1 MEDTFVSEQENIV
14 GGCLCG
20 DIRYEIAAPPKL
32 TEYCHCSMCRKA
44 TGAAVMSW
52 AGVARE
58 SFRFLHGKHS
68 AYPSSPGVERSF
80 CGRCGTSLT
89 HYSKQFPE
97 EIYVSI
103 ATFDDAQA
111 LAPEIHIW
119 REDRLAWFETTD
131 DLPRYT
137 RFKSDGIMEETGEDV
152 GLD

>member
-1 MEDTFVSEQENIV
+1 
-14 GGCLCG
+14 
-20 DIRYEIAAPPKL
+20 
-32 TEYCHCSMCRKA
+32 MCRKA

-58 SFRFLHGKHS
+58 SFRFLHGKRS

-103 ATFDDAQA
+103 ATFDDARA